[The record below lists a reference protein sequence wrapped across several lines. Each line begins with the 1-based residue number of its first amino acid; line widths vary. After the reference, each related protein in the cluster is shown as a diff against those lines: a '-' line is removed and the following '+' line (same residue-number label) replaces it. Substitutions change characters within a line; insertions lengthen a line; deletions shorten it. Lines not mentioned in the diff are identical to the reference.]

1 MGPGRPARQ
10 RWSASSTTNRRP
22 DLGCGPSRASAHYEA
37 WAWRAGRAP
46 QSCHATA
53 KLCRLADIK
62 NSFQRSVQWSPA
74 IHREQPVG
82 RLRGGCARRACGVS
96 CTLFVDGA
104 SWRAMASTRVMVPK
118 DCNRSGRWRAAH
130 LPAHQRGRWMD
141 GALQV
146 RGKPP
151 ARERGRSAQARAVW
165 HAQARWPCHSSLR
178 VGVVSQRQA
187 LSMPRGRTMESERF
201 VPQT

>member
-104 SWRAMASTRVMVPK
+104 SWRAMGMASTRVMVPK
-118 DCNRSGRWRAAH
+118 DCNHSGRWRAAH

-146 RGKPP
+146 RGPLSRARAAPP
-151 ARERGRSAQARAVW
+151 ALADANHLCSSMLAPDVQAAAAELVQPGTARGAPRSDD
-165 HAQARWPCHSSLR
+165 
-178 VGVVSQRQA
+178 GK
-187 LSMPRGRTMESERF
+187 
-201 VPQT
+201 